1 MGEKLDVF
9 RGINSKNVRVPRK
22 IGSKFFEV
30 M

>member
-9 RGINSKNVRVPRK
+9 RGLNSRNVRVPRK
-22 IGSKFFEV
+22 FGSKFFEV